1 MEKVENRTVN
11 YSEFGLL
18 GVKMDLFGI
27 ITHNRDER
35 WLRNRWNVSD
45 FKITESRRLNFGKK
59 SLVYYDI
66 TNKITNV
73 AINILISPTDLEDY
87 LKMYDWGE
95 RQ

>member
-18 GVKMDLFGI
+18 SEKMDLFNI
-27 ITHNRDER
+27 IAHNRDER
-35 WLRNRWNVSD
+35 WLRNQWNKSD

-66 TNKITNV
+66 KNKITNV
-73 AINILISPTDLEDY
+73 TINILISPTDLEDY
-87 LKMYDWGE
+87 LKTCDWGE
-95 RQ
+95 RP